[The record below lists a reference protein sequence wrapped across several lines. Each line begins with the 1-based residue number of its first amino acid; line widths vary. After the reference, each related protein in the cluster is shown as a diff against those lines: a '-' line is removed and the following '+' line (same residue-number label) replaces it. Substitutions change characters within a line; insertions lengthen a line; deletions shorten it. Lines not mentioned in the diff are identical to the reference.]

1 MADPVDGQL
10 VGETSDRVYLT
21 ATSADRIVSLSRDEY
36 GVVYTGDDARATPCR
51 IVNTAGP

>member
-21 ATSADRIVSLSRDEY
+21 ATSADRIVSLSRDESK
-36 GVVYTGDDARATPCR
+36 RRRP
-51 IVNTAGP
+51 GPSS